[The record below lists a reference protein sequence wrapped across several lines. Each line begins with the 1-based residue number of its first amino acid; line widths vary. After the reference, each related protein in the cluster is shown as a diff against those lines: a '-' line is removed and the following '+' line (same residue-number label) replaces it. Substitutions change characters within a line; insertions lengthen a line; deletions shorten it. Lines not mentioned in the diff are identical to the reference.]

1 MNILDATKNQI
12 EFEEYFEAC
21 CAESRKLG
29 YVHPAVFR
37 IDIEECYEEGK
48 SVQQCVE
55 GVF

>member
-1 MNILDATKNQI
+1 MNILEATKHQV

-37 IDIEECYEEGK
+37 IDIEECYDFGC

-55 GVF
+55 EVF